1 MRTKSNWVKHNGWE
15 RKIKR
20 RGMGERDVKVELI
33 QYTPEPEKVIAAAAR
48 LCYSADPVPGLLEQL
63 DEEKVARFVQKLRS
77 MGHLSPFEHV
87 SFQFSIDGVSRALSH
102 QLVRHR
108 IASYSQR
115 SQRYVKEEGFD
126 YITPPSIRRNPQ
138 ALERF
143 EKVMI
148 TLQEEYQELLALVPA
163 EDARY
168 ILPNAC
174 TTSLLVTFNARS
186 LLNFFEHRTC
196 MRAQWEIRLMAEKM
210 LELVREVAP
219 NVFSQAGPTC
229 ITQGVCHEGEMS
241 CGRIKAL
248 QRQV

>member
-1 MRTKSNWVKHNGWE
+1 MN
-15 RKIKR
+15 
-20 RGMGERDVKVELI
+20 VELI
-33 QYTPEPEKVIAAAAR
+33 QYTPDPEKVIAAAAR
-48 LCYSADPVPGLLEQL
+48 LCYSPDPVPELMEQL
-63 DEEKVARFVQKLRS
+63 DEERVANFVQKLRS

-126 YITPPSIRRNPQ
+126 FVTPPTIRRNPQ

-143 EKVMI
+143 ENVMA
-148 TLQEEYQELLALVPA
+148 TLQEEYQALLAMVPA

-174 TTSLLVTFNARS
+174 TTSLMATFNARS
-186 LLNFFEHRTC
+186 LMNFFEHRTC
-196 MRAQWEIRLMAEKM
+196 MRAQWEIRILAQRM

-219 NVFSQAGPTC
+219 NVFGQAGPTC
-229 ITQGVCHEGEMS
+229 VTQGICHEGVMS

-248 QRQV
+248 KK

>member
-1 MRTKSNWVKHNGWE
+1 VN
-15 RKIKR
+15 
-20 RGMGERDVKVELI
+20 VELI
-33 QYTPEPEKVIAAAAR
+33 QYTPDPEKVVAAAAR
-48 LCYSADPVPGLLEQL
+48 LCYSSDPVPELLEQL
-63 DEEKVARFVQKLRS
+63 DEEKVANFVRKLRS

-115 SQRYVKEEGFD
+115 SQRYVKEEGFEFV
-126 YITPPSIRRNPQ
+126 TPPSIRRNPE

-143 EKVMI
+143 EKVMDS
-148 TLQEEYQELLALVPA
+148 LQEEYQALLGMVPA

-174 TTSLLVTFNARS
+174 TTSLMATFNVRS

-196 MRAQWEIRLMAEKM
+196 TRAQWEIRVLAERM

-219 NVFSQAGPTC
+219 NIFGEAGPTC
-229 ITQGVCHEGEMS
+229 VTQGVCHEGAMS
-241 CGRIKAL
+241 CGRIKTISKKG
-248 QRQV
+248 